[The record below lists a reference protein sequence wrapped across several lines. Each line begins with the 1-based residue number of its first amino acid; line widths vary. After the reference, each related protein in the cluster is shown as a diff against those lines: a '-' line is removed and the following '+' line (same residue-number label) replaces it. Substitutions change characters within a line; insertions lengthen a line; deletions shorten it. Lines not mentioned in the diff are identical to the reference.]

1 MRGPGMRWV
10 AAAAVGALVLSGC
23 ASKEERAATTGETSG
38 SGWSAGA
45 DTIKIGLI
53 SPMTGA
59 YSILGI
65 LQENSIRVELDRIN
79 QAGGVGGAKLELVVR
94 DSALDPGKAVQAVN
108 ELVGDSQVKMVVGP
122 SLSAFYNA
130 SKDIYEQN
138 RLLNCQP
145 GVGTGDFS
153 VLKYGFRSQE
163 PNEVGVERLVH
174 YLQSQNVTSLGLVY
188 EADDT
193 GKATDAYLKE
203 FSPKYG
209 ITYLGYQQTRP
220 DDQSHRPYLDKLKD
234 AGAIVVSSNAG
245 GAKTM
250 AAADEAG
257 YKGLLTG
264 TSGLQNVSFLDAAGD
279 LAIGSI
285 FVAGNLQFNIR
296 DRATWKPGYRAHVEE
311 VEKRFGLVEGPK
323 SGAKMPKG
331 TAIAADCVKA
341 FAAAADS
348 AKSVEPEKLAEAM
361 AQLDIPDTETP
372 SGNGIKPAD
381 HEFYH
386 VGDIHI
392 YRWDK
397 DADGWFI
404 TDVTPKS

>member
-1 MRGPGMRWV
+1 MRGPGIRWV
-10 AAAAVGALVLSGC
+10 TAAAVGALVLSGC
-23 ASKEERAATTGETSG
+23 ASKEERAAATGGTSG
-38 SGWSAGA
+38 SGWTAGA

-65 LQENSIRVELDRIN
+65 LQENSIRVEMDRIN
-79 QAGGVGGAKLELVVR
+79 QAGGIGGAKLELVVR
-94 DSALDPGKAVQAVN
+94 DSALDPGKAVQATN
-108 ELVGDSQVKMVVGP
+108 EMVGDSQVKMVVGP

-130 SKDIYEQN
+130 AKGIYEQN
-138 RLLNCQP
+138 RMLNCQP
-145 GVGTGDFS
+145 GVGTGDFGA
-153 VLKYGFRSQE
+153 LKYGFRSQD
-163 PNEVGVERLVH
+163 PNDIGVEKMTQ
-174 YLQSQNVTSLGLVY
+174 YLQSTGVKSVGLVY

-193 GKATDAYLKE
+193 GKAMDGYLKE
-203 FSPKYG
+203 FAPKYG
-209 ITYLGYQQTRP
+209 LTYLGYQQTRP
-220 DDQSHRPYLDKLKD
+220 DDQSHRPYIDKLKD
-234 AGAIVVSSNAG
+234 AGAIMVSSNAS

-257 YKGLLTG
+257 YKGLMVG
-264 TSGLQNVSFLDAAGD
+264 TSGLQNVSFLDAAQD
-279 LAIGSI
+279 LAIGSV
-285 FVAGNLQFNIR
+285 FAAGNLQFNIR
-296 DRATWKPGYRAHVEE
+296 DRATWKAGYRAHVEAI
-311 VEKRFGLVEGPK
+311 EKRFGLVEGPK

-331 TAIAADCVKA
+331 TAIAADCVTA
-341 FAAAADS
+341 FAAAAES
-348 AKSVEPEKLAEAM
+348 AKSLDPDKLAEAV
-361 AQLDIPDTETP
+361 AQLDIPDTQTP
-372 SGNGIKPAD
+372 SGNVIKPAD

>member
-1 MRGPGMRWV
+1 MRGPGIRWV

-23 ASKEERAATTGETSG
+23 ASKEERAAEAGGTSG
-38 SGWSAGA
+38 SGWTAGT

-65 LQENSIRVELDRIN
+65 LQENSIRVEMDRIN
-79 QAGGVGGAKLELVVR
+79 QAGGIGGAKLELVIR
-94 DSALDPGKAVQAVN
+94 DSALDPGKAVQATN
-108 ELVGDSQVKMVVGP
+108 EMVGDSQVKMVVGP

-130 SKDIYEQN
+130 AKGIYEQN
-138 RLLNCQP
+138 RMLNCQP
-145 GVGTGDFS
+145 GVGTGDFG
-153 VLKYGFRSQE
+153 VLKYGFRSQD
-163 PNEVGVERLVH
+163 PNDIGVEKMTQ
-174 YLQSQNVTSLGLVY
+174 YLQSAGVKSVGLVY

-193 GKATDAYLKE
+193 GKAMDGYLKE
-203 FSPKYG
+203 FAPKYG
-209 ITYLGYQQTRP
+209 LTYLGYQQTRP
-220 DDQSHRPYLDKLKD
+220 DDQSHRPYIDKLKD
-234 AGAIVVSSNAG
+234 AGAIMVSSNAS

-257 YKGLLTG
+257 YKGLMVG
-264 TSGLQNVSFLDAAGD
+264 TSGLQNVSFLDAAQD
-279 LAIGSI
+279 LAIGSV
-285 FVAGNLQFNIR
+285 FAAGNLQFNIR
-296 DRATWKPGYRAHVEE
+296 DKATWKAGYRTHVEAI
-311 VEKRFGLVEGPK
+311 EKRFGVVEGPK

-331 TAIAADCVKA
+331 TAIAADCVTA
-341 FAAAADS
+341 FAAAAES
-348 AKSVEPEKLAEAM
+348 AKSLDPDKLAGAM
-361 AQLDIPDTETP
+361 AQLDVPDTQTP
-372 SGNGIKPAD
+372 SGNTIKPAD

>member
-1 MRGPGMRWV
+1 
-10 AAAAVGALVLSGC
+10 
-23 ASKEERAATTGETSG
+23 
-38 SGWSAGA
+38 
-45 DTIKIGLI
+45 
-53 SPMTGA
+53 MTGA

-341 FAAAADS
+341 SRRRRTARSRSSPRSWRRRWRSSTFPTPRPRPATGSSRRTTSSTTSRHPHLPLGQGRGRLVHHRRHPQVLTKPVVFRPKGSPDDLHHRSQADRASRRGAAAHRLCG
-348 AKSVEPEKLAEAM
+348 KGRTRRRHTGRL
-361 AQLDIPDTETP
+361 
-372 SGNGIKPAD
+372 
-381 HEFYH
+381 
-386 VGDIHI
+386 
-392 YRWDK
+392 R
-397 DADGWFI
+397 
-404 TDVTPKS
+404 